1 MICGKQLTLPCV
13 LHFVS
18 NQLPYLTTKSSVEE
32 RISYLLADK
41 DKKALSLIFDN
52 YGSLL
57 LNSIIRVVKDKM
69 MAEEVL
75 QQVLLKVWHNASA
88 FDSHKGSLFTWL
100 VSISRNAAIDKT
112 RTKDF
117 RLTQESERSVEL
129 VNITEKESS
138 DDQFEKMYVK
148 QLLNQLPEIQRNLIS
163 MSYFQGYSHKEIAE
177 ILDMPLGT
185 VKTRIRLAIK
195 HLRAII

>member
-1 MICGKQLTLPCV
+1 M
-13 LHFVS
+13 S
-18 NQLPYLTTKSSVEE
+18 NQLPYLTSTSSVEE

-41 DKKALSLIFDN
+41 DKKALTLIFDN
-52 YGSLL
+52 YGALL
-57 LNSIIRVVKDKM
+57 LNSILRVVKDKM

-75 QQVLLKVWHNASA
+75 QQVLLKVWHNASS
-88 FDSHKGSLFTWL
+88 FNSTKGSLFTWL

-117 RLTQESERSVEL
+117 RLSQESERSVEL
-129 VNITEKESS
+129 VNITEEKSS

-148 QLLNQLPEIQRNLIS
+148 QLLNQLPEIQRKLIS

-195 HLRAII
+195 HLRTII

>member
-1 MICGKQLTLPCV
+1 MSLPWV
-13 LHFVS
+13 FHFVS
-18 NQLPYLTTKSSVEE
+18 NQLPYLTSTSSVEE

-41 DKKALSLIFDN
+41 DKKALALIFDN
-52 YGSLL
+52 YGALL
-57 LNSIIRVVKDKM
+57 LNSILRVVKDKM

-75 QQVLLKVWHNASA
+75 QQVLLKVWHNASS
-88 FDSHKGSLFTWL
+88 FNSTKGSLFTWL

-117 RLTQESERSVEL
+117 RLSQESERSVEL
-129 VNITEKESS
+129 VNITEEKSS

-148 QLLNQLPEIQRNLIS
+148 QLLNQLPEIQRKLIT

-195 HLRAII
+195 HLRSII